1 MSESFQGQTYTPWGA
16 VNQTIKARA
25 GRVAKVLV
33 NATVTAGNLTIYDN
47 PSAASGPI
55 VWVSPPA
62 PASGTILPVD
72 MPCQTGIFLQVPG
85 TGNGIIIWS

>member
-1 MSESFQGQTYTPWGA
+1 MSESFQGQAYTPWGA
-16 VNQTIKARA
+16 TSLAIKPRA

-55 VWVSPPA
+55 VWVSPATPA
-62 PASGTILPVD
+62 AGSILPID
-72 MPCQTGIFLQVPG
+72 MPCATGIFLQVPG
-85 TGNGIIIWS
+85 TGNGIIIYS